1 MHHDRQQIAVV
12 NTDIVTDIKTDRQ
25 TDRQAAHTTR
35 RHIGKCSFHTQIM
48 VVPKSRIDPTTA
60 TFYKTVVDEYDS
72 VAWTTRLLGITIE
85 NTYI

>member
-1 MHHDRQQIAVV
+1 
-12 NTDIVTDIKTDRQ
+12 
-25 TDRQAAHTTR
+25 
-35 RHIGKCSFHTQIM
+35 M

-85 NTYI
+85 NTYIQTFI